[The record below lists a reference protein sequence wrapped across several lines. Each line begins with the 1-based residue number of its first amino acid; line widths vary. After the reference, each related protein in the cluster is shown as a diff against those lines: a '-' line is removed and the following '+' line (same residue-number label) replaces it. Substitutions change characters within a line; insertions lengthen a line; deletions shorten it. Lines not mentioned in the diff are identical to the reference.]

1 MFDLSLKIE
10 TIILRFVDQLLVYKK
25 LHDSHSKLWYPMQKL
40 EGYVLEFAKRWWRL
54 SAHYRPMNLVLLGDF
69 SSVETK
75 KAALIVILQP
85 PDV

>member
-10 TIILRFVDQLLVYKK
+10 TIILRFVDQLLVHKK

-40 EGYVLEFAKRWWRL
+40 EGYVLEFAKRLWRL
-54 SAHYRPMNLVLLGDF
+54 SPRHRPMNLVLLGDF